1 MATKQ
6 EMFQSSSGTTGS
18 SARSKMKP
26 VLIQLPAVVGELWR
40 AQQNVRKAYASTGLR
55 FTLDGRLVG
64 DIAEAVALDVF
75 DLKPCPKRTGGV
87 DALTRTGATVQ
98 VKATG
103 LPRQGPAFTEG
114 IGRATHLL
122 FLALDFERCEAR
134 VVYNGLEAPV
144 RELLPVTWKGTKRV
158 HRDKLEV
165 LAEQA
170 KSQHQLPMRPPTSK
184 LLGGS

>member
-1 MATKQ
+1 MATKR
-6 EMFQSSSGTTGS
+6 EMVQSSEGTTVSRAGS
-18 SARSKMKP
+18 TKQP
-26 VLIQLPAVVGELWR
+26 VVIQLPAVVRALWR

-114 IGRATHLL
+114 VGRATHFL

-144 RELLPVTWKGTKRV
+144 RKLLPGTWKGTKRV
-158 HRDKLEV
+158 HREKLEV

-170 KSQHQLPMRPPTSK
+170 KREHRLPMRPSTSK
-184 LLGGS
+184 HLSRS

>member
-1 MATKQ
+1 METKR
-6 EMFQSSSGTTGS
+6 EMFQSSSGTTGGG
-18 SARSKMKP
+18 ARSKMKP

-98 VKATG
+98 VVTGMPHQATSPFDLHLRPEAALVG
-103 LPRQGPAFTEG
+103 MHS
-114 IGRATHLL
+114 RA
-122 FLALDFERCEAR
+122 
-134 VVYNGLEAPV
+134 
-144 RELLPVTWKGTKRV
+144 
-158 HRDKLEV
+158 
-165 LAEQA
+165 
-170 KSQHQLPMRPPTSK
+170 
-184 LLGGS
+184 GG